1 MVRVAPSILSADFSC
16 LGKEVEAICRAGA
29 DMVHV
34 DVMDGVFVP
43 NLTFGPPVI
52 KAFKPFASAPL
63 DVHLMMSRPADMLD
77 AFIKAGADRITL
89 HTEINQNVGKMLTS
103 LREKGIQTGVCLK
116 PHTPTS
122 TVINYLDLI
131 DYVLVMTVEPGFGG
145 QAFQP
150 SQLPKIIQLK
160 NMFGKRNISIEVD
173 GGINYQTG
181 KMAVDAGADTL
192 VAGSFIFSSSNPAET
207 IATLKGL

>member
-16 LGKEVEAICRAGA
+16 LGKEVEAICQAGA

-89 HTEINQNVGKMLTS
+89 HTEINQNVGRMLTS

-173 GGINYQTG
+173 GGINTQN
-181 KMAVDAGADTL
+181 APLLWEAGADIL
-192 VAGSFIFSSSNPAET
+192 VAGSAVFQAKDP
-207 IATLKGL
+207 IATIEQMKQ